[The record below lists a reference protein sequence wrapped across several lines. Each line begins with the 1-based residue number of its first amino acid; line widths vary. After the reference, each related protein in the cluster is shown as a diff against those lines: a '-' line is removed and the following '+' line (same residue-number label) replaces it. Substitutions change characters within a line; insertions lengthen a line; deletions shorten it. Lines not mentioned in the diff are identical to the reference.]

1 MVHGYPLRAVTGFH
15 LEHRA
20 KWRRQG
26 FHPGWASRCRI
37 NLHVAPVSLS
47 ERRLRS
53 QYTWNKDVTALYK
66 LQLRLKY
73 SSEESNFLREQV
85 NQSLQGAETQ
95 RLSDLCKFILGV
107 SGEPGLDWGDLLFLA
122 AWLPPAFFT
131 RGQCT
136 PFHGIRQV
144 GENVDSQ
151 GNSSSHSPFS
161 AVGGFVPFPS
171 GPKEREMSS
180 GASVTSDVS
189 TFQVF
194 IHLALYKRYLG
205 KIDVP
210 ITCLFVSFPVTVCE
224 MLCCYYLRILW
235 MFPRLEELCCHNVS
249 FLFIQWD

>member
-26 FHPGWASRCRI
+26 FHPGWVSRCRI

-47 ERRLRS
+47 ERRLRL
-53 QYTWNKDVTALYK
+53 QYTWNKDVTVLYK

-85 NQSLQGAETQ
+85 NQSLQGAETK

-122 AWLPPAFFT
+122 AWFPPAFFM
-131 RGQCT
+131 RGQCI

-151 GNSSSHSPFS
+151 GHSSSHSPFS
-161 AVGGFVPFPS
+161 TVGV
-171 GPKEREMSS
+171 
-180 GASVTSDVS
+180 
-189 TFQVF
+189 
-194 IHLALYKRYLG
+194 
-205 KIDVP
+205 
-210 ITCLFVSFPVTVCE
+210 CSFPFWTQREGNVLWGVCNLRFLHLSGFYSSSSLE
-224 MLCCYYLRILW
+224 KILGGNHRCSCHLSFCFFSCYCLW
-235 MFPRLEELCCHNVS
+235 DALLLLLTDFVNVS
-249 FLFIQWD
+249 KIGRVVLS